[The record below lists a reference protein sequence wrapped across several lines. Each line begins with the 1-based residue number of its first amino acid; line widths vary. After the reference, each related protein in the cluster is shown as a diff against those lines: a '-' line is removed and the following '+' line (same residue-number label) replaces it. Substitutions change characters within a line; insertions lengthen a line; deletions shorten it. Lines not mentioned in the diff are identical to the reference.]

1 MKKAAAEKII
11 IHTDGGSRGNPGPA
25 AIGAVIEGSMKY
37 EVGSR
42 EYAEYIGEAT
52 NNEAE
57 YRAVIFALKKAK
69 QLLGKETAAK
79 TVLEIRLDSE
89 LVGKQLSG
97 EYKILE
103 KELQPL
109 FIEAWNLMRDFGKVV
124 FKIILR
130 EENQRADRLVNT
142 ELDREMS
149 KLF

>member
-1 MKKAAAEKII
+1 MHNQEALII
-11 IHTDGGSRGNPGPA
+11 YTDGGSRGNPGPA
-25 AIGAVIEGSMKY
+25 AIGIVIQSPTRKAQNQK
-37 EVGSR
+37 
-42 EYAEYIGEAT
+42 EYSEYIGEAT

-69 QLLGKETAAK
+69 QILGKETAAK
-79 TVLEIRLDSE
+79 TTLEIRLDSE

-130 EENQRADRLVNT
+130 QENQRADRLVNAQ
-142 ELDREMS
+142 LDRQMS